1 MVSEEFERPD
11 DGMWKLWPDDWVE
24 CEELR
29 EVSTEGNGAG
39 PEREFEVGGVRAFPR
54 GEAL

>member
-1 MVSEEFERPD
+1 
-11 DGMWKLWPDDWVE
+11 VE
-24 CEELR
+24 WEDSI

-39 PEREFEVGGVRAFPR
+39 PDKECEGGGVRAFPR